1 MKKSYI
7 KFAVLF
13 ITVISCICFIGC
25 KDKDKKSTSAVSKV
39 TVDGAV
45 SDEIKNKI
53 DFDAYKNQKAYEL
66 SEKKESEIKL
76 LYPVNVFETDTM
88 DVKYHVEVAKAS
100 KKSVVLQVLG
110 TDFTINKSVKEI
122 KVEWK
127 SVGLKVLP
135 TEKVYEFKGLCITVD
150 GDVYF
155 YEDVFYSPFIEGRD
169 ITYNPVG

>member
-1 MKKSYI
+1 MKKKYI
-7 KFAVLF
+7 KLAVLF
-13 ITVISCICFIGC
+13 IAVISCICFIGC
-25 KDKDKKSTSAVSKV
+25 KDEKKNSGSGISKV

-66 SEKKESEIKL
+66 SEKNKSEIKL
-76 LYPVNVFETDTM
+76 FYPVNIFETDTM
-88 DVKYHVEVAKAS
+88 DVKYHVEIAKAS
-100 KKSVVLQVLG
+100 KKSVVLEVLG